1 MVRALELQLQPSW
14 ETKSSIKR
22 NRHPLWGAVRC
33 WWNCRN
39 LNPSKSSALC
49 RGIWWNL
56 YRVGFASKHIPWQF
70 DCPYGNHNVVQIWK
84 HASQKIMEDTF
95 LSQNKVLRRR
105 KSFSNATGSQDL
117 TGSHRF
123 HLGSPGPLE
132 FPLFKRRPIF
142 EELWC
147 TLQWS
152 PAGDL
157 RWWSQPHKVLLQL
170 GPSNPRCGAGL
181 KLKKT
186 QKRHEKAPPVCRTQF

>member
-1 MVRALELQLQPSW
+1 MALLSQFVVVLSLHEDGESVGAAIAAQL
-14 ETKSSIKR
+14 R
-22 NRHPLWGAVRC
+22 NKIQHQAQQASTVRC
-33 WWNCRN
+33 CAV
-39 LNPSKSSALC
+39 LVKFSKPKSSALC

-105 KSFSNATGSQDL
+105 KSKQCVPGSQVP
-117 TGSHRF
+117 
-123 HLGSPGPLE
+123 PGPLE
-132 FPLFKRRPIF
+132 CPLFKRQPIF

-170 GPSNPRCGAGL
+170 GPSNPGCGAGL
-181 KLKKT
+181 ELKKT
-186 QKRHEKAPPVCRTQF
+186 QKRHHLSRTQF